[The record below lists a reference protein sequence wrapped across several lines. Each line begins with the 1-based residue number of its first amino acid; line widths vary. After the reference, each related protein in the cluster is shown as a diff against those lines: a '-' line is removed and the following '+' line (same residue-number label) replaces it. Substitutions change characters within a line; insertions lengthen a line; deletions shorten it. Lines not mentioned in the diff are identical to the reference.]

1 MKRNIKFQY
10 MIFAVLGLL
19 SSTACDDDITGIE
32 RGELSWE
39 RIYSSDDDTRFHSMT
54 VSADGILYVGTGDN
68 ILRYDENGDSMVVV
82 RKDGGALSLAISKNG
97 TIYAGT
103 FSYGMLRSSND
114 GQSWAEINSG
124 LGWPDVYDIDFSG
137 ANEIYIATGQGVFM
151 SRNEGSNWTPIPVD
165 STESRVQ
172 TLAVSPNGN
181 IFVAHAWVSGVYR
194 STDNGANWSKVIDF
208 HAYEIAVNSKGDTF
222 AGASRVQSGFI
233 RSTDEGI
240 TWAKI
245 GPFARGNSVSSIIFD
260 SQDDIYIKNNGIFR
274 SFDNG
279 DTWIAANDGLP
290 SSNIPTLAV
299 SKNDVFY
306 CGVNSKGIYRGTFT
320 RR

>member
-1 MKRNIKFQY
+1 

-19 SSTACDDDITGIE
+19 SSTACDGDITGIE

-39 RIYSSDDDTRFHSMT
+39 RIYSSEDGTQYSSMT
-54 VSADGILYVGTGDN
+54 VSADGVLYVGTGNN
-68 ILRYDENGDSMVVV
+68 ILRYDENADSMVVV

-103 FSYGMLRSSND
+103 FSNGMLRSSND
-114 GQSWAEINSG
+114 GQSWAEINTG
-124 LGWPDVYDIDFSG
+124 LPLVDVYDIDFNG
-137 ANEIYIATGQGVFM
+137 AGEIFIATGKGVFI
-151 SRNEGSNWTPIPVD
+151 SRNDGNNWSPLPIN
-165 STESRVQ
+165 SALSQVQ

-194 STDNGANWSKVIDF
+194 STDNGASWSKVIDF

-233 RSTDEGI
+233 RSIDDGI

-260 SQDDIYIKNNGIFR
+260 SQDDIFIKNNGIFR

-306 CGVNSKGIYRGTFT
+306 CGVNSKGIYRGTFA